1 LRLVLL
7 RRQALARRPTGPKSK
22 HLQSRLSP
30 PASGLPLQRRGPF
43 ARGIRPA
50 RRRPKLA
57 PRAKAG
63 QVSNKLACSPCWAGR
78 RERQLRPS
86 CASPIG
92 SSTRCAASSLGW
104 CARSLAWS
112 GGAGSSVARQ
122 RNASPFR
129 RERVLGGEQ
138 RRRVGPE
145 QDAPRAPADGIPGVE
160 RRARPV
166 PVDGIPGV
174 ERRARPV
181 PAGGIPEAQPRARP
195 VPADGIP
202 EAEQRA
208 RPRAGADGTAL
219 PVVNVGD
226 RRRPAQV
233 QAEPRRIFQAQAA
246 AAARACWAE
255 ADPTA
260 ICSRVARAEALRSMC
275 SGAQRP
281 ACAPRM
287 GATRRRAQALQ
298 PAARRPRAELA
309 RKLLARS
316 LFARKRRSRPA
327 DS

>member
-1 LRLVLL
+1 
-7 RRQALARRPTGPKSK
+7 
-22 HLQSRLSP
+22 
-30 PASGLPLQRRGPF
+30 
-43 ARGIRPA
+43 
-50 RRRPKLA
+50 
-57 PRAKAG
+57 
-63 QVSNKLACSPCWAGR
+63 
-78 RERQLRPS
+78 
-86 CASPIG
+86 
-92 SSTRCAASSLGW
+92 
-104 CARSLAWS
+104 
-112 GGAGSSVARQ
+112 GG
-122 RNASPFR
+122 
-129 RERVLGGEQ
+129 
-138 RRRVGPE
+138 
-145 QDAPRAPADGIPGVE
+145 E
-160 RRARPV
+160 RRAGAV
-166 PVDGIPGV
+166 AVDGIAEAQP
-174 ERRARPV
+174 RARSV
-181 PAGGIPEAQPRARP
+181 LVDGILEAQPRARP
-195 VPADGIP
+195 VPVDGIP

-208 RPRAGADGTAL
+208 RPRAGADGSAL

-246 AAARACWAE
+246 AAARACRAE

-260 ICSRVARAEALRSMC
+260 ICSGVARAEALRSMC